1 MRRKPHLAI
10 DRHAQL
16 PQQRYTALIMEQVVP
31 QYLLFLGKAVTVVI
45 AVLAVLLLIARLRH
59 RHREDEHIE
68 VRKLND
74 KYEAMGQAL
83 KSAVLSKHEYK
94 KAAKEL
100 KHKKKDTLKQEKSG
114 AAPRKRVYVLDF
126 AGDIKASAVTN
137 LREEITAILTT
148 AGPRDEVFL
157 RLESSGGMVHGYGL
171 ATSQLQR
178 LKNRGIT
185 LTVAVDKVAASG
197 GYMMACV
204 ADRLIAAPFAV
215 IGSIGVIAQ
224 LPNFNRLL
232 KKNNIEFEQITA
244 GEYKRTLTLFGE
256 NSEAGRNKLKEE
268 IEDTHALFKDL
279 IATHRKQVDIGRVAT
294 GEYWYASRA
303 LELRLV
309 DTLMTSDDYLLQA
322 SEEADLFRVSYIEKK
337 RLGGRLLSFMPRSLQ
352 KMALSLRA

>member
-1 MRRKPHLAI
+1 M
-10 DRHAQL
+10 D
-16 PQQRYTALIMEQVVP
+16 QVLP

-45 AVLAVLLLIARLRH
+45 AVLAVLILIARVRH
-59 RHREDEHIE
+59 RHREDDHIE
-68 VRKLND
+68 VRKLNEQ
-74 KYEAMGQAL
+74 YEDMGRTMKA
-83 KSAVLSKHEYK
+83 AVLSKHEFK
-94 KAAKEL
+94 KASKALKYRKKEA
-100 KHKKKDTLKQEKSG
+100 TKQENAG
-114 AAPRKRVYVLDF
+114 ATPRKRIYVLNFD
-126 AGDIKASAVTN
+126 GDIKASAVTH

-148 AGPRDEVFL
+148 AAPQDEVFL

-178 LKNRGIT
+178 LKDRGIA
-185 LTVAVDKVAASG
+185 LTVSVDKVAASG

-204 ADRLIAAPFAV
+204 ADRLLAAPFAI

-268 IEDTHALFKDL
+268 IEDTHTLFKDL
-279 IATHRKQVDIGRVAT
+279 IARHRRQVDLGRVAT
-294 GEYWYASRA
+294 GEYWYGSRA
-303 LELRLV
+303 LELKLV
-309 DTLMTSDDYLLQA
+309 DMLMTSDDYLLQA
-322 SEEADLFRVSYIEKK
+322 IDKADLFLVSHIEKK

-352 KMALSLRA
+352 QLASSLRA